1 MNEQNYD
8 LSPEEDEKLMHI
20 YEWVDSSPL
29 SRPKKNIAR
38 DFCDGVLVAEM
49 IKNVYP
55 TIVELHNYPSS
66 NATKQKQQNWA
77 TLNRKVLKRIGISLS
92 QKEIDDVVSCKQFA
106 IEQVLAKIYNKIYSQ
121 DEGNDTIKYV
131 LSIFLK
137 TLFNRFSDDIGKKN
151 TTEGKTISKDEMIKA
166 AIQEKDNKISVLNST
181 LEVLQLKLKNSEEEN
196 KRLEEKIQLYQLK
209 LMNKK

>member
-1 MNEQNYD
+1 MNEQLYD

-20 YEWVDSSPL
+20 YEWVDSTQL

-55 TIVELHNYPSS
+55 SIVELHNYPGS

-77 TLNRKVLKRIGISLS
+77 TLNRKVLKRIGITLS

-131 LSIFLK
+131 L
-137 TLFNRFSDDIGKKN
+137 TLVILFIYFYYN
-151 TTEGKTISKDEMIKA
+151 
-166 AIQEKDNKISVLNST
+166 L
-181 LEVLQLKLKNSEEEN
+181 
-196 KRLEEKIQLYQLK
+196 
-209 LMNKK
+209 